1 MRGFGHLEEAV
12 MRRMWDRGTAAA
24 TVREILEDLRQ
35 ERDIAYTTVM
45 TVMDALYKK
54 GWLRRE
60 PAGRAYRYTAAATR
74 EQYAADLM
82 REDLHESG
90 DRLAALTHFV
100 GRMTLEEAATLRE
113 ALTSYE
119 RRIAGR

>member
-1 MRGFGHLEEAV
+1 MLCMWERGGP
-12 MRRMWDRGTAAA
+12 A
-24 TVREILEDLRQ
+24 TVRDVLGDLRQ

-45 TVMDALYKK
+45 TAMDALFKK
-54 GWLRRE
+54 GLLRRE
-60 PAGRAYRYTAAATR
+60 PMGRAYRYTAVASR
-74 EQYAADLM
+74 EQYGAQLM
-82 REDLHESG
+82 REALADSG

-113 ALTSYE
+113 ALDSFE

>member
-1 MRGFGHLEEAV
+1 MRGLGHLEAAV
-12 MRRMWDRGTAAA
+12 MGRMWERGSPA
-24 TVREILEDLRQ
+24 TVREMLEDLRR

-45 TVMDALYKK
+45 TVMDALFKK

-60 PAGRAYRYTAAATR
+60 SAGRAYRYTVVATR
-74 EQYAADLM
+74 EQYAAELM
-82 REDLHESG
+82 REDLQESG

-100 GRMTLEEAATLRE
+100 GRMTLEEAAALRE

>member
-1 MRGFGHLEEAV
+1 VRGFGQLEAAV
-12 MRRMWDRGTAAA
+12 MQRMWERGAPA
-24 TVREILEDLRQ
+24 TVRDLLGELR
-35 ERDIAYTTVM
+35 EHRDIAYTTVM
-45 TVMDALYKK
+45 TAMDALFKK

-60 PAGRAYRYTAAATR
+60 PVGRAYRYTVVATR
-74 EQYAADLM
+74 EQYSAQLM
-82 REDLHESG
+82 REALQDSG

-113 ALTSYE
+113 ALTAYE